1 MTYTT
6 FAGAG
11 LDVEGQSLPKA
22 DAGVSLAAG
31 GDSNSAFLRGYS
43 EQLTGAGI
51 KALADVANKHSI
63 TPGAMK
69 DIIAAALQAFRPTPS
84 QPTVDLAQESFV
96 PGTKYAARGQH
107 SLSSHMADA
116 IPSKSERRNHLT
128 EDNISMSANGK
139 EDLASF
145 EKYRENHQRLW
156 KLVRN
161 AGESQWAK
169 HGTTQV
175 KELRRLADSYR
186 SELHLFER
194 VTDGMIQDIL
204 DMERVIKETTQS
216 PWKRFLQRITSR
228 SAA

>member
-1 MTYTT
+1 MIYTT

-11 LDVEGQSLPKA
+11 LDVEGQSLPKT
-22 DAGVSLAAG
+22 DAGVSLAAFSVDR
-31 GDSNSAFLRGYS
+31 DSHS
-43 EQLTGAGI
+43 EQPTEAGVQ
-51 KALADVANKHSI
+51 ALAEVANKHGIS
-63 TPGAMK
+63 PEAMK
-69 DIIAAALQAFRPTPS
+69 DIVTATLQAFRPAPS
-84 QPTVDLAQESFV
+84 QPAVDLAQESFISD
-96 PGTKYAARGQH
+96 TKYAARGQPN
-107 SLSSHMADA
+107 LSSPSADA
-116 IPSKSERRNHLT
+116 IPSKSERRNQLS
-128 EDNISMSANGK
+128 EDTIYVSTDGK
-139 EDLASF
+139 ENLASF

-169 HGTTQV
+169 HGTTQA
-175 KELRRLADSYR
+175 KELRRLADAYR